1 MNFYVQQTISI
12 QYLKINSVTN
22 SSVLQIGSSGI
33 IKPTTYLYN
42 TGGFTGAAP
51 QVQSPIPIT
60 AGYAEAAPLVPL
72 AARQDKPQV
81 HDDHDF

>member
-33 IKPTTYLYN
+33 IKPSTYLYN
-42 TGGFTGAAP
+42 TGGYTVAAP
-51 QVQSPIPIT
+51 LVQSPIPIT
-60 AGYAEAAPLVPL
+60 APYEGAAAPPSVPL
-72 AARQDKPQV
+72 AAGGG
-81 HDDHDF
+81 